1 MEVPPGEVAADASQ
15 GGRKRGVR
23 GFLRTAT
30 SVTGIGRLGL
40 EGNEFFRERNQAF
53 PRESWREAK
62 SPGGGRSVRAGDVGK
77 TCASYAHVLRL

>member
-62 SPGGGRSVRAGDVGK
+62 SPGGGVRCGREMWARH
-77 TCASYAHVLRL
+77 AHLIRMS

>member
-62 SPGGGRSVRAGDVGK
+62 SPGGAVRCGREMWARH
-77 TCASYAHVLRL
+77 AHLIRMS